1 MTLAQQLKQ
10 EGREEGRHE
19 EAIAIAKNLLNDGMS
34 LKAVQKLTGL
44 HEKEVM
50 ALVNKH

>member
-10 EGREEGRHE
+10 EGRHE

-34 LKAVQKLTGL
+34 TQATQKLTGL
-44 HEKEVM
+44 SEKEVM
-50 ALVNKH
+50 SLVDKH